1 MACRSLGKR
10 LAHFHSPGERREITH
25 SVNRLQAFDSFF
37 QQRVAYQLP
46 DNDVVHRPL
55 GLRRPPIPPLV
66 SIENV
71 EEQEVYSAIG
81 EEGFRKL
88 VAAFYRQV
96 PNDDILGP
104 MYRGRDLAAAEE
116 RLRGFLIFRFGGPEH
131 YIERRGHPRL
141 RMRHAPFEI
150 NQAARDRW
158 LQLMTSALDSTDI
171 PPEPKEILR
180 NFFDSTASF
189 LINRLAQTTG
199 NLIS

>member
-1 MACRSLGKR
+1 M
-10 LAHFHSPGERREITH
+10 
-25 SVNRLQAFDSFF
+25 
-37 QQRVAYQLP
+37 
-46 DNDVVHRPL
+46 
-55 GLRRPPIPPLV
+55 
-66 SIENV
+66 
-71 EEQEVYSAIG
+71 YSAIG

-150 NQAARDRW
+150 NQIARDRW
-158 LQLMTSALDSTDI
+158 LQLMASALDSTDI
-171 PPEPKEILR
+171 APEPKEILH

-189 LINRLAQTTG
+189 LINRLAQTSGT
-199 NLIS
+199 